1 MKKNSGA
8 VNAARFFS
16 ILAIGASLT
25 MAQQPAGTIRA
36 WGFNADSQLGDG
48 LTGNAFSPESVEGL
62 TNVVSVATGRAF
74 SLAVKSDGS
83 VFAWGL
89 NNTGNLGIGS
99 DAIVVKPLPVPV
111 TGFGTGSG
119 VIAVAAGGNH
129 ALALKSDGSVWS
141 WGRNGN
147 GELGLGGAQGIP
159 ATVNVPTQVVGLGP
173 GSGVIAIAA
182 GGVHSMALKSD
193 GTVLTWGLNV
203 VGELGAG
210 PINNQTAPVQVTGF
224 GQGSGAIAIA
234 AGASHN
240 LVLRSDG
247 SVAAWG
253 SNDTGQV
260 GTGTNIG
267 PGRNFDTPVA
277 VSGLASGAG
286 VIGIAAGGN
295 HSLALKSDGSVLAWG
310 FNKTGQLGNADPSN
324 ADQGVPVAV
333 SGFGIG
339 SGVIAIAAGVDHSL
353 ALKSDGTEWAWG
365 FNQDGELGDGT
376 NVDENAPVQVSKLN
390 GAVTIAL
397 GPAASHS
404 LAIVQPVALLSTAS
418 LSFGDQLIGTLSA
431 SQTIAIQNNGQDP
444 LVINGLSV
452 SSAANDFKIS
462 APPTPFTIAPGA
474 SNVVS
479 VAFSPI
485 AAFGRLANLLID
497 GNAFSAPQLVSL
509 SGNGTAQSDIAVS
522 LASGVTRV
530 KNRGNLTYTITVN
543 NGGPTAAPAVV
554 VTDVLP
560 SGTTFVSSK
569 TTQGACQTPAPG
581 ASGTLTCNL
590 GTVNNGATAT
600 VTLVVAVNAAG
611 SSTVV
616 NTASAIAGASDPNLG
631 NNSATVIT
639 PVFGPKH

>member
-1 MKKNSGA
+1 MKKISGA
-8 VNAARFFS
+8 RSAARFLS
-16 ILAIGASLT
+16 IFAVGASLT

-36 WGFNADSQLGDG
+36 WGLNFDSQLGDG

-62 TNVVSVATGRAF
+62 TNVVSVAAGRQF

-83 VFAWGL
+83 VFAWGE

-111 TGFGTGSG
+111 TGFGSGSG

-129 ALALKSDGSVWS
+129 ALALKSDGSVWA

-210 PINNQTAPVQVTGF
+210 LISNQTSPVQVTGF
-224 GQGSGAIAIA
+224 GPGSGALAIA

-260 GTGTNIG
+260 GIGTNIG
-267 PGRNFDTPVA
+267 PGRNFNTPVA
-277 VSGLASGAG
+277 VAGLGSGAG

-310 FNKTGQLGNADPSN
+310 FNKAGQLGNADPAN

-339 SGVIAIAAGVDHSL
+339 SGVIAIGAGGDHSL
-353 ALKSDGTEWAWG
+353 AIKSDGSEWAWG

-376 NVDENAPVQVSKLN
+376 NVDKNAPVQVSNLN

-404 LAIVQPVALLSTAS
+404 FAIVQPVAGLSTTS
-418 LSFGDQLIGTLSA
+418 LSFGDELVGTLSA
-431 SQTIAIQNNGQDP
+431 SQTITIENKGQDP
-444 LVINGLSV
+444 LVINSLSV
-452 SSAANDFKIS
+452 SGAAKDFQIS
-462 APPTPFTIAPGA
+462 APPTPFTIAPA
-474 SNVVS
+474 ANNVVS
-479 VAFSPI
+479 VAFSPT

-497 GNAFSAPQLVSL
+497 GNAFAAPQLVSL
-509 SGNGTAQSDIAVS
+509 SGNGTAQADTAIS
-522 LASGVTRV
+522 LAAGATRV
-530 KNRGNLTYTITVN
+530 KNRSNLTYTITVN
-543 NGGPTAAPAVV
+543 NAGPTTAPSVV

-560 SGTTFVSSK
+560 AGLTFASAK
-569 TTQGACQTPAPG
+569 TSQGSCLTPAPG
-581 ASGTLTCNL
+581 ATGTVTCNL
-590 GTVNNGATAT
+590 GTINNGASAT

-611 SSTVV
+611 TNVV
-616 NTASAIAGASDPNLG
+616 NTASVTAAAPDPNLG
-631 NNSATVIT
+631 NNSATVAT